1 MSRLLILML
10 IGVSFSESAYSQI
23 SKTPVSISYFSPYFS
38 QPGAKLGAHFFLA
51 DLDKTG
57 IKRQLSLSPQVGFFS
72 QIGISQNYYLNAEL
86 SLLRKREGKKR
97 FQAFGLGLG
106 YLLDSK
112 RLGPVVDLGS
122 SVVSSGNRENHPF
135 ITPTLSYSL
144 GLRPDRGPAYQFKLF
159 LGKKLSFEDKGEL
172 FFGFETGIILNHN
185 K

>member
-1 MSRLLILML
+1 MFRFLILIL
-10 IGVSFSESAYSQI
+10 IGISFSGSAYSQI
-23 SKTPVSISYFSPYFS
+23 SKTPVSLSYISPYFS

-51 DLDKTG
+51 DVDKAG
-57 IKRQLSLSPQVGFFS
+57 IERQLSISPQIGFFS
-72 QIGISQNYYLNAEL
+72 QIGISENYFLNAEL

-106 YLLDSK
+106 YLIDSK

-122 SVVSSGNRENHPF
+122 SVVSSGNRENNPF

-144 GLRPDRGPAYQFKLF
+144 GLGPDQGPAFQFKLF
-159 LGKKLSFEDKGEL
+159 LGKKLSFDDKGEL